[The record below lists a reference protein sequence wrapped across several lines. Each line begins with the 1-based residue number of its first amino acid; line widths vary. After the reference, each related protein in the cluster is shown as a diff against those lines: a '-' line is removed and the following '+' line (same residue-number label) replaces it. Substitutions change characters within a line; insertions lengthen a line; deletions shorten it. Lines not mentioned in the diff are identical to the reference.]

1 LTSFA
6 AAPIVANWLLVPL
19 SAARNPRSADGF
31 RASVDAVDLVAIGLV
46 GHFDHRRPGR
56 APPLSS
62 TSLLAFLA
70 FMIVRDH
77 LWLSML
83 IVVVV

>member
-6 AAPIVANWLLVPL
+6 AAPIVANL
-19 SAARNPRSADGF
+19 AARTTISGAQSASADGF

-62 TSLLAFLA
+62 TTLAFLA
-70 FMIVRDH
+70 FQIVRDH
-77 LWLSML
+77 LWLTIL

>member
-6 AAPIVANWLLVPL
+6 AAAIVANWLLVPL

-62 TSLLAFLA
+62 TTLAFLA
-70 FMIVRDH
+70 FQIVRDH
-77 LWLSML
+77 LWLTIL

>member
-1 LTSFA
+1 
-6 AAPIVANWLLVPL
+6 
-19 SAARNPRSADGF
+19 
-31 RASVDAVDLVAIGLV
+31 V

-62 TSLLAFLA
+62 TTLAFLA
-70 FMIVRDH
+70 FQIVRDH
-77 LWLSML
+77 LWLTIL